1 MFAEERK
8 ELIKKKIYS
17 EGTVYVKELA
27 KEFRVSTPTIRHD
40 LDEIVS
46 IYKDL
51 ERTHGGAIYKKK
63 KKENQEKFIIYKERA
78 TLNKSLKKEIGRNA
92 ISLIGEKDTLLLDSS
107 STTFELAS
115 LLATSKLKNTV
126 LTNGLTTAM
135 VLKQNPNLTV
145 IVIRGIVKVDSNT
158 IHDEFQDPILDQF
171 NIDKYFFS
179 ASGLSIESGFS
190 EFNISEVKSKKENI
204 QRVKT
209 KIALIDSSKFDK
221 DSSSTFCSLEDVDM
235 VISDSSLNKEI
246 MEKYRKKV
254 PLIISQN
261 ENNFL
266 L

>member
-8 ELIKKKIYS
+8 ELIRKKIYS

-27 KEFRVSTPTIRHD
+27 KEFKVSSPTIRSD
-40 LDEIVS
+40 LDKIVET
-46 IYKDL
+46 YKDL

-63 KKENQEKFIIYKERA
+63 KKETKEKFIVYNERA
-78 TLNKSLKKEIGRNA
+78 TLNKNLKKEIAYKA

-107 STTFELAS
+107 STTFELATF
-115 LLATSKLKNTV
+115 LANSALKNTV

-145 IVIRGIVKVDSNT
+145 IVIRGIVKADSNT

-179 ASGLSIESGFS
+179 ASGLSMESGFS
-190 EFNISEVKSKKENI
+190 EFNIQEVKSKKENI

-209 KIALIDSSKFDK
+209 KIALMDNSKFDK
-221 DSSSTFCSLEDVDM
+221 DSSSTFCSLEDVDLI
-235 VISDSSLNKEI
+235 ISDSSLNKEVL
-246 MEKYRKKV
+246 ERYRIKV
-254 PLIISQN
+254 PIVIS
-261 ENNFL
+261 
-266 L
+266 